1 MTTTETAGA
10 YNENEDTQAGKFLTF
25 VLGEESYGLEMRAVT
40 EIIGLQKITPVP
52 DMPTFVRGVINL
64 RGQVIP
70 VMDVRARFRMPD
82 RAYDDRTCIIV
93 IQVQSVT
100 VGLIV
105 DTVSEVL
112 EIPEGQIES
121 PPRLGG
127 EGSSRFIRGI
137 GKVGDDVK
145 IILNAD
151 RLLHEQEVEALAGN
165 EAMDAVVDSAA
176 RS

>member
-1 MTTTETAGA
+1 MSR
-10 YNENEDTQAGKFLTF
+10 NEPVEEHEDAQAGKYLTF

-52 DMPTFVRGVINL
+52 DMPAFVRGVINL

-70 VMDVRARFRMPD
+70 VMDVRARFQMPPRD
-82 RAYDDRTCIIV
+82 YNERTCIIV
-93 IQVQSVT
+93 IQVQAVT

-112 EIPEGQIES
+112 DIPADQVED
-121 PPRLGG
+121 PPRFGG
-127 EGSSRFIRGI
+127 EGSGRFIKGI
-137 GKVGDDVK
+137 GKVGEDVK
-145 IILNAD
+145 IILDAD
-151 RLLHEQEVEALAGN
+151 RLLRHDEVEALAGHD
-165 EAMDAVVDSAA
+165 AMDAVVDSAA